1 MGNSKT
7 KEFETLADV
16 LSFGLWQTYPESAG
30 LVYRLEQNITNQIL

>member
-16 LSFGLWQTYPESAG
+16 LSFGLWQTGHPEFQ
-30 LVYRLEQNITNQIL
+30 VH